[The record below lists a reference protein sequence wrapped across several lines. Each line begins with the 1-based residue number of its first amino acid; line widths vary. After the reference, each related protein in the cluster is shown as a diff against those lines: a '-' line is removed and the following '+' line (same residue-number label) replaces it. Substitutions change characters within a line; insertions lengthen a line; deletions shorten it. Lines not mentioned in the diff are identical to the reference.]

1 MWRNGKRKESLKDG
15 ARWRDYYALVYPE
28 WYFLFLIEPL
38 QVLQAAQ
45 WVSRPAL
52 TGRPGLA
59 WPRSNCGRQDR
70 AHGSA
75 CPQLP
80 RSVCVGFPPSAAAG
94 MASTARPHQRL
105 RQHTQVSG
113 DLSSTD
119 VSEGRRCCCLQSD
132 SAPLCREHQH
142 ISQPVKHLL
151 LILIDLTKSFHRHCL
166 RGEAAAAFKGNNV
179 HHWCETS
186 QTGV

>member
-1 MWRNGKRKESLKDG
+1 ME
-15 ARWRDYYALVYPE
+15 RDYYALVYPE

-38 QVLQAAQ
+38 QVLQEAW

-52 TGRPGLA
+52 TGRPGHA

-80 RSVCVGFPPSAAAG
+80 RSVCVGVPSSASTG
-94 MASTARPHQRL
+94 MASAARPLQRL

-113 DLSSTD
+113 DLYSTD
-119 VSEGRRCCCLQSD
+119 VSEVRRCCCLQSV
-132 SAPLCREHQH
+132 SAPHQH
-142 ISQPVKHLL
+142 ISQHKVTSPCEAPLARTLCK
-151 LILIDLTKSFHRHCL
+151 DYFNCFNKSFHRRCL
-166 RGEAAAAFKGNNV
+166 RTEGAAVFEGNNV